1 MRKKTARSAQ
11 KNKAKAGEFGDELLL
26 GVNAVREALRSN
38 ARSLSE
44 VLVQKGKS
52 GTKVQEII
60 DLARQHTIRLRFLP
74 VDRFPVPRNCH
85 HQGVLARQ
93 TEAELLP
100 LEELLEQTLADTGRI
115 LLLDSIQDPR
125 NLGSILRSALAAG
138 FQSVIL
144 TRERSAPLTGTV
156 ARTSAGAIA
165 HLRIAQVVNLV
176 NALEQLKQH
185 GFWIYGSVA
194 ERTAPSVY
202 NTDFS
207 GQLALVIGS
216 EGKGIRPLVRKHC
229 DQLVTIPMTGDF
241 DSLNASVAAALIM
254 FEAVRQENVLE
265 ESRGGEKCSAVNR
278 GKISRK
284 E

>member
-1 MRKKTARSAQ
+1 MVAMRKKAGRSAL

-26 GVNAVREALRSN
+26 GVNAVREALRSD

-44 VLVQKGKS
+44 VLIQKGKA
-52 GTKVQEII
+52 GPKVQEII
-60 DLARQHTIRLRFLP
+60 DLARQHTIKLRFISA
-74 VDRFPVPRNCH
+74 DRFPVPRNCR

-93 TEAELLP
+93 MEAELLP
-100 LEELLEQTLADTGRI
+100 LEELLEQTCADTGRI
-115 LLLDSIQDPR
+115 LILDSIQDPR

-165 HLRIAQVVNLV
+165 HLRITQVVNLA
-176 NALEQLKQH
+176 NALERLKEH

-207 GQLALVIGS
+207 GRLGLVIGS

-229 DQLVTIPMTGDF
+229 DQLVTIPMSTYF

-254 FEAVRQENVLE
+254 FEVLRQGRVVEVQ
-265 ESRGGEKCSAVNR
+265 
-278 GKISRK
+278 
-284 E
+284 